1 MKKKI
6 ITLSLLGLLLFS
18 MAGVFAQ
25 ENSQV
30 KYNSQDQIKI
40 QEMKEIQN
48 KFQNQYQ
55 FNCSGECTYSQ
66 DNNQTTLQVREQKTY
81 LRYIKLTFEDTYT
94 LNEQGEVIESKP
106 NIWSRLLNRNRI
118 SY

>member
-55 FNCSGECTYSQ
+55 FNCSDCTYSQ
-66 DNNQTTLQVREQKTY
+66 NNNQTILQVREQKTF

-94 LNEQGEVIESKP
+94 LNEQCEVIESKP